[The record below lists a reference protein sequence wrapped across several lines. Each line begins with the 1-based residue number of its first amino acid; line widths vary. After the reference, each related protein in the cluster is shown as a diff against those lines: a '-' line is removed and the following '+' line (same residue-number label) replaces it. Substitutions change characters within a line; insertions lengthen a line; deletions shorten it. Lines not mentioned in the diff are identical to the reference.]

1 MLTSVLPVVASSAA
15 IPDQLVTLTF
25 NPIWTIALFAVSLV
39 LACGAMWLLK
49 DLERQSRNATRGRTS
64 VTVAFPRPA
73 RQALAGHRA

>member
-1 MLTSVLPVVASSAA
+1 
-15 IPDQLVTLTF
+15 
-25 NPIWTIALFAVSLV
+25 
-39 LACGAMWLLK
+39 MWLLK